1 MNFNIFSL
9 IFSLLSLLFFVL
21 SWFCCLP
28 FFGQDCD
35 FSSLSLPSFRLC
47 SCLRPSFVRELLFL
61 VRFSFLGEIFFLFS
75 SFCFLLLSW
84 TFSGFIFK
92 ETFSLFFSVEV
103 FFHFFCCFFLWLSF
117 SHSLSPFFSFSHS
130 LSPLLWLFRYS
141 KKEQSCLSLFPP
153 FSLLS
158 KLLAI
163 QWCKPHLILLPL
175 DLSDA
180 MCTLGNFISFW
191 IVDSE
196 CIFNLL
202 GWCLRGGFESHF
214 PFTSV

>member
-1 MNFNIFSL
+1 MLPFYFPDSWIPFVFFYSV
-9 IFSLLSLLFFVL
+9 LLLCCCCQHPLLFFSQFL
-21 SWFCCLP
+21 
-28 FFGQDCD
+28 Q
-35 FSSLSLPSFRLC
+35 LSLTF
-47 SCLRPSFVRELLFL
+47 CLFIGSLF
-61 VRFSFLGEIFFLFS
+61 IS
-75 SFCFLLLSW
+75 SFMKVVQVCTL
-84 TFSGFIFK
+84 FI
-92 ETFSLFFSVEV
+92 TISAAV
-103 FFHFFCCFFLWLSF
+103 
-117 SHSLSPFFSFSHS
+117 SPS
-130 LSPLLWLFRYS
+130 
-141 KKEQSCLSLFPP
+141 Q
-153 FSLLS
+153 
-158 KLLAI
+158 LLAI